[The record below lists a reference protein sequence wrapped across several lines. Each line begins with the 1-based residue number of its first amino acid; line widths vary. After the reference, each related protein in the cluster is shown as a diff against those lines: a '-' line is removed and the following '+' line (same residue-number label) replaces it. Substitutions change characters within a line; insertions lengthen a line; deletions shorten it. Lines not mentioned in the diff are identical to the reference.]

1 MRITGLHSQSRRNS
15 RRVSVYLDGVFAFGL
30 AQETVLALGLA
41 EGMDVERSEL
51 DRICREDQLHHAR
64 NYAYLLL
71 SYKARTAAELKAR
84 LVRKGFSP
92 DVVSSTLERLGELG
106 LVNDEQFAR
115 QFTEDRV
122 VVGHKGTW
130 RVRAELRKRGVAREQ
145 IEQAI
150 AAAPDETAAAREV
163 VLKFRARNKRLE
175 PDVLRRRLYGF
186 LARRGFSVDTI
197 RQVLDVTDEEA

>member
-30 AQETVLALGLA
+30 AQETVQALGLC

-71 SYKARTAAELKAR
+71 SYKARTSAELRER

>member
-1 MRITGLHSQSRRNS
+1 MRITGLHSQSRRSS
-15 RRVSVYLDGVFAFGL
+15 RRVSVYIDGIFAFGL
-30 AQETVLALGLA
+30 AQETVQALGLA

-71 SYKARTAAELKAR
+71 SYKARTSAELKGR
-84 LVRKGFSP
+84 LIRKGFSP
-92 DVVSSTLERLGELG
+92 DVVQATLARLAELG

-122 VVGHKGTW
+122 NVGHKGTW

-145 IEQAI
+145 IDQAI

-197 RQVLDVTDEEA
+197 RQVLDLTDEEA

>member
-1 MRITGLHSQSRRNS
+1 MRITGLHSQSRRSS
-15 RRVSVYLDGVFAFGL
+15 RRVSVYIDGIFAFGL
-30 AQETVLALGLA
+30 AQETVQALGLA

-71 SYKARTAAELKAR
+71 SYKARTSAELKGR
-84 LVRKGFSP
+84 LIRKGFSP
-92 DVVSSTLERLGELG
+92 DVVQATLARLAELG

-122 VVGHKGTW
+122 NVGHKGTW

-145 IEQAI
+145 IDQAI

-197 RQVLDVTDEEA
+197 RQVLDLTDEEV